1 MTASNF
7 VLGFGEAGWGTAL
20 LQAAM
25 MTLAVAL
32 TGYAFG
38 LLVGSFCAWAKI
50 KGGTLPRLI
59 ADAYTTVLRGIPDIL
74 VIYLFYFGSSAVLT
88 PLAGLFGI
96 SGFVSLP
103 GFMAGALAIGL
114 VSGAYQ
120 AEIMRGAYRAV
131 SPGEIEAAIAAG
143 MSRMTMFRRIVA
155 PLVLRHALPGLGN
168 VWQLVLKESAL
179 VSVTGLVEILRQAQI
194 GAGST
199 GQPFTFFFAAA
210 VLYLA
215 ISSFSTWLLRQAE
228 ERLALGARRA

>member
-1 MTASNF
+1 MTASDF
-7 VLGFGEAGWGTAL
+7 VLGFGEAGWGAAL

-25 MTLAVAL
+25 MTLAVAS

-38 LLVGSFCAWAKI
+38 LLVGSFGAWAKI
-50 KGGTLPRLI
+50 KGGVLPRLI

-143 MSRMTMFRRIVA
+143 MSRLTMFRRIIA

-168 VWQLVLKESAL
+168 VWQLVLKDPHSSRSPGSWKSCGRRRSA
-179 VSVTGLVEILRQAQI
+179 
-194 GAGST
+194 
-199 GQPFTFFFAAA
+199 PD
-210 VLYLA
+210 
-215 ISSFSTWLLRQAE
+215 
-228 ERLALGARRA
+228 RLASPSPSSSPPRSCIWPFRRSRHGFCGGPRRG